1 MQVKERPEECAYTA
15 AMNPVVSSLPGLR
28 PPRIGDLVLPKEHG
42 SWSLAF
48 EPVALGLLAAPSAGG
63 AWLAVAVAAAFFARR
78 PLRIAWRDADGN
90 RRATARI
97 AVGVC
102 AGAAAAAFS
111 LVVAT
116 AGLAWTV
123 WLAPTALAGAVF
135 LGFDLRNAGR
145 AGLAEVTGAAAF
157 GFLPAGF
164 AVLAGWSPVSA
175 LLLGAV
181 MLGRAVPTVLSVR
194 AFLRAAKTGELHS
207 GPALAATGVALFA
220 GVLLGWAGLVPGA
233 WMALLALLAI
243 RTTALLVFPRP
254 QLRPRTV
261 GMIEAAAGMV
271 FVVVAGTTAG

>member
-1 MQVKERPEECAYTA
+1 
-15 AMNPVVSSLPGLR
+15 MNPAVPCLSVPRSLR
-28 PPRIGDLVLPKEHG
+28 VTDLVLPKEHG

-63 AWLAVAVAAAFFARR
+63 GWLAVAVAAAFFARR
-78 PLRIAWRDADGN
+78 PLRIAWRDADGD
-90 RRATARI
+90 RRAAARN
-97 AVGVC
+97 AFGVC
-102 AGAAAAAFS
+102 AGAAAVAFGLAVAA
-111 LVVAT
+111 
-116 AGLAWTV
+116 AGVAWTV

-145 AGLAEVTGAAAF
+145 DGLAEVTGAAAF
-157 GFLPAGF
+157 GFLPAAF
-164 AVLAGWSPVSA
+164 AVVAGWSAVNA

-207 GPALAATGVALFA
+207 GSALAATGLALLA
-220 GVLLGWAGLVPGA
+220 GVLLWWAEFVPAA
-233 WMALLALLAI
+233 WVILLALLAL
-243 RTTALLVFPRP
+243 RTAALLVFPRP

-261 GMIEAAAGMV
+261 GMVEAVAGIV